1 MDVDGKIGK
10 HGEHVPV
17 NVTDIVADQGRFGY
31 TQTKLVVYLLLARVP
46 PVTWDGMNQD
56 VMHFV
61 IMVEHLIAT
70 LVAVLLDFTV
80 HVVDFVRIYNYH
92 LCVCHFTFSIFFTIR
107 FVFVVVHMYLLYP
120 NTDHRK

>member
-1 MDVDGKIGK
+1 MIGK
-10 HGEHVPV
+10 RGEHVPV

-31 TQTKLVVYLLLARVP
+31 TITKMAVYLLLARVP
-46 PVTWDGMNQD
+46 PMTWDGMNPD

-80 HVVDFVRIYNYH
+80 HVVDFKSTVGIQDQLTTETFMVQHIPMEQPYRISVMATT
-92 LCVCHFTFSIFFTIR
+92 C
-107 FVFVVVHMYLLYP
+107 
-120 NTDHRK
+120 